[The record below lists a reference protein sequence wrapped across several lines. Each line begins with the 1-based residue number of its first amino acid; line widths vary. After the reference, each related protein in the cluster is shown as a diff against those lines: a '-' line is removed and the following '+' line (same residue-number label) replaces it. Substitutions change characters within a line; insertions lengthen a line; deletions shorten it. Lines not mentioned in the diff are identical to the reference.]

1 MQEKTVPT
9 TGFSSGSY
17 CDLPNVHPITIISRA
32 KCNTFRRKFIIFITV
47 GNLKDDAR
55 SDYLTVSPRWCTDLP
70 SLFRTNEQTRFRH
83 QNMNKL
89 NLDIGGSK
97 MKRITKTITGVVA
110 VAAVSFGIFALSC
123 NFNRGSA
130 NVAFA
135 QSNTQATERS
145 SVLPSDSLSVV
156 QALQSNF
163 RSISS
168 NVLPAVV
175 EVDVKTKTKSQ
186 SYNPFKDLPFFF
198 GMPDEE
204 NEREYESSA
213 LGSGVIV
220 RKTNDT
226 VYVLTNNHVTEN
238 ATSIKIKLNDEREF
252 TGTLIGS
259 DERIDIALI
268 SFKTNEEITVA
279 KLGDSDEV
287 QQGDI
292 VLALGSPLGYFA
304 SVTQGIVSATGRD
317 GGGIGSISDFIQT
330 DAAINQGNSGG
341 PLVNIYG
348 EVVGINTWIASS
360 SGGSQGLGFSI
371 PINNIKTAI
380 DQFISDGK
388 VSYGWLGV
396 SLLDVDQDYKD
407 ELGIG
412 KSTNGALVAEVFIGS
427 PAMKAGMQAGDFI
440 IKVNGKAMK
449 DSSQLVREV
458 GSIQAGKEATVTVK
472 RGGSTVDIKV
482 NMDERNNEIASDN
495 RKLWPGFIATPLTD
509 EIRKSLKLESKV
521 KGVVVSNLQAKTP
534 AAVLRLDDGDIITA
548 VNGTKVTSVQE
559 FYEALNTVGKDEI
572 WFDIYSEGH
581 TISTGRYKLN
591 E

>member
-1 MQEKTVPT
+1 
-9 TGFSSGSY
+9 
-17 CDLPNVHPITIISRA
+17 
-32 KCNTFRRKFIIFITV
+32 
-47 GNLKDDAR
+47 
-55 SDYLTVSPRWCTDLP
+55 
-70 SLFRTNEQTRFRH
+70 
-83 QNMNKL
+83 
-89 NLDIGGSK
+89 
-97 MKRITKTITGVVA
+97 
-110 VAAVSFGIFALSC
+110 
-123 NFNRGSA
+123 
-130 NVAFA
+130 
-135 QSNTQATERS
+135 
-145 SVLPSDSLSVV
+145 
-156 QALQSNF
+156 
-163 RSISS
+163 
-168 NVLPAVV
+168 
-175 EVDVKTKTKSQ
+175 
-186 SYNPFKDLPFFF
+186 
-198 GMPDEE
+198 
-204 NEREYESSA
+204 
-213 LGSGVIV
+213 
-220 RKTNDT
+220 
-226 VYVLTNNHVTEN
+226 
-238 ATSIKIKLNDEREF
+238 
-252 TGTLIGS
+252 GS